1 MAGRR
6 LLCVG
11 ALTHD
16 SIYRLATL
24 PTTSGKFIPEDAVQ
38 TAAGMASSAAT
49 AAARQGGAVTLWAS
63 VGDDALGR
71 DLIAELSAEGI
82 DCSFIR
88 RVPGG
93 RSAIAAILVD
103 REGERII
110 VPHYDPKTQAEPDS
124 LPFPDMAGFDAVL
137 TDVRWPGA
145 AALALVAAKAAGIP
159 AILDVDVAP
168 RAVLERLMPLATHI
182 VASKPAAA
190 IWCGDEGP
198 AEAAVLRIAA
208 EFDALVAVTDGGA
221 GTAWLDRTDGTVRHV
236 PAPKVEAVDT
246 LAAGDVF
253 HGCFALAIAEGQ
265 AVEAAIA
272 YASAA
277 AALKCLRFGGRL
289 GAPTRAE
296 TEAFLAARPGGG

>member
-1 MAGRR
+1 MAGSR

-16 SIYRLATL
+16 SIYRLSAL
-24 PTTSGKFIPEDAVQ
+24 PTTPGKFIPEEAVQ

-63 VGDDALGR
+63 AGDDPIGAE
-71 DLIAELSAEGI
+71 LIAELAAEGI
-82 DCSFIR
+82 DCSFVR

-110 VPHYDPKTQAEPDS
+110 VPYYDPKTQADPEA
-124 LPFPDMAGFDAVL
+124 LPFPMERFDAVL

-145 AALALVAAKAAGIP
+145 AALALSGGRSAGIP
-159 AILDVDVAP
+159 AILDADVAP

-190 IWCGDEGP
+190 IWLGNEVG
-198 AEAAVLRIAA
+198 AEAAASAIAD
-208 EFDALVAVTDGGA
+208 EFDALVAVTDGSA
-221 GTAWLDRTDGTVRHV
+221 GTVWFDRSVGRVRHV
-236 PAPKVEAVDT
+236 PSPKVEAVDT

-253 HGCFALAIAEGQ
+253 HGCFALRVAEGRD
-265 AVEAAIA
+265 VEAAIA
-272 YASAA
+272 HASAA

-296 TEAFLAARPGGG
+296 TEAFMEARR